1 MKKITF
7 LMLHLNYGGI
17 EKQVTTLANEL
28 CKKYE
33 VEIISLYDILDGGFF
48 YELDKRIK
56 VKYIFNYGPNKK
68 EIIQTLKKVKIIS
81 LFKELVKSVKIL
93 YTKYF
98 GIRKIVNSLVTD
110 IVISTRIEF
119 SKQINRK
126 DIITISQ
133 EHSYIDNEKYIKKVK
148 KSFSGIDYLVV
159 MTNKAKEKYEEWLSE
174 VKNKP
179 EVVVIP
185 NLIKDNIE
193 GQVSSLNNNQII
205 SIGRLEPVKDFY
217 TLIIVFS
224 VLVKKYPYLKLKII
238 GDGSEKERL
247 RNLITNNN
255 LQNNVVL
262 TGKLNENEI
271 KDELLKSDVFVLTSK
286 SESFSLVLCEAMN
299 YGVPCIAFDVDV
311 GPREIIKDNVT
322 GFLIENR
329 NIENMISKISSLLD
343 DKNLRHN
350 MGQESINSIKRF
362 YPANIL
368 KKWEQLFI
376 I

>member
-7 LMLHLNYGGI
+7 LVLHLNYGGI

-33 VEIISLYDILDGGFF
+33 VEIISLYDILDGKSF

-68 EIIQTLKKVKIIS
+68 EIIKALKKVKIIT
-81 LFKELVKSVKIL
+81 LLKELIKSVKIL

-98 GIRKIVNSLVTD
+98 GIRKIVNSLDTD
-110 IVISTRIEF
+110 IVISSRIEF
-119 SKQINRK
+119 SKQINRN
-126 DIITISQ
+126 DIVTISQ
-133 EHSYIDNEKYIKKVK
+133 EHSYINNEKYIKKVK
-148 KSFSGIDYLVV
+148 KSFSEIDYLVV
-159 MTNKAKEKYEEWLSE
+159 MTNKAKEKYEEWLSD

-238 GDGSEKERL
+238 GDGSEKEHL
-247 RNLITNNN
+247 IHLITNND

-299 YGVPCIAFDVDV
+299 YGLPCVAFDVDV

-322 GFLIENR
+322 GFLIGNR
-329 NIENMISKISSLLD
+329 NIDGMISKISSLLD
-343 DKNLRHN
+343 DKNLRYN
-350 MGQESINSIKRF
+350 MGQESFNSIKSF
-362 YPANIL
+362 YPYHIV
-368 KKWEQLFI
+368 KKWDQLFDK
-376 I
+376 